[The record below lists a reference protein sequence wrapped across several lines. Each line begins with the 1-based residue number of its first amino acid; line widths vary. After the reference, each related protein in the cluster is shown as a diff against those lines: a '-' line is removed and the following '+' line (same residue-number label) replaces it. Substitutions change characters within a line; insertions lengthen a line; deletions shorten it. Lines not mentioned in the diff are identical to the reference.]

1 MWTNALCI
9 IMDAGLWT
17 AHTRWLIV
25 FHFSSVQGS
34 PRKVENKVGFAEMQE
49 WTVFTATVGLKS
61 SRACELVFL
70 AKSCRFCNIVQS
82 DEPKIVA
89 NINLFG
95 FFLPLTLVH
104 KDFSAFWK
112 VFNGVLSFFVS
123 FFFLTPHCCKL
134 NGLEVIVVLCC
145 PCPSFLD
152 LLLYYTALH
161 VNIFGSML

>member
-1 MWTNALCI
+1 MVNRFPL
-9 IMDAGLWT
+9 L
-17 AHTRWLIV
+17 L
-25 FHFSSVQGS
+25 S

-49 WTVFTATVGLKS
+49 WTVFTADVGMKS

-82 DEPKIVA
+82 DEPKIVT
-89 NINLFG
+89 NINLFVC
-95 FFLPLTLVH
+95 FLPLTLVH
-104 KDFSAFWK
+104 RDFSAFWK
-112 VFNGVLSFFVS
+112 VFNGVVLFCFFGFFFGFVS

-134 NGLEVIVVLCC
+134 NGLQVILVLCY

>member
-49 WTVFTATVGLKS
+49 WTVFTANVGLKS

-89 NINLFG
+89 NINLFL

-104 KDFSAFWK
+104 RDFSAFWK
-112 VFNGVLSFFVS
+112 VFNGVV
-123 FFFLTPHCCKL
+123 FFFLL
-134 NGLEVIVVLCC
+134 FLFLF
-145 PCPSFLD
+145 SF
-152 LLLYYTALH
+152 
-161 VNIFGSML
+161 